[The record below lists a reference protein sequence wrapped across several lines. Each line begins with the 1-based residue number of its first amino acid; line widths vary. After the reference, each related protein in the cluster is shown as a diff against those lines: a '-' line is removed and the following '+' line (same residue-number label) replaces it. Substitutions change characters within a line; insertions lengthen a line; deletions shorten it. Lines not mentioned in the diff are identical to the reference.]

1 MSQDAPQ
8 KRVPTGDT
16 EAHGPARLVVL
27 RGDRTG
33 RQHVLE
39 SDRVV
44 IGRALDCEL
53 RFDLAQLS
61 RHHAAVHREGRVYAV
76 EDLGSSNGT
85 FVNGRPATERTPL
98 VVGDKI
104 QLGTG
109 LVLQLALHDA
119 VHEELS
125 QRQRLEML
133 GRLGAGIAHDFNNM
147 LGAVLSNVEVL
158 QQLERG
164 TLVGDEEVVETLS
177 DIHLAASRAAELSQR
192 LVAFARG
199 RSFGDAII
207 DVSQIC
213 HEVARLLQR
222 TFPRSIGI
230 EIEVARQLQMAGE
243 ALELHQVLMNLCLNA
258 RDAMGNDGHLRIFA
272 EHDHSG
278 PEHEIVIRVQDDGE
292 GMDEATKRR
301 IFEPFFTTKRERGF
315 GLGLATVRE
324 IVTYL
329 GGSIEVDT
337 QPGLGT
343 TFELRFPRAIPNA
356 HRHATSVL
364 ADVPVAAAQLEPL
377 SVLVVDDEDM
387 VRRSTR
393 RVLRRA
399 GHEVAQARGGRH
411 ALALVG
417 ERATPF
423 DLVVLDLDMPDM
435 TGEDV
440 LERLVVDAPDTRVMM
455 LTGHRDDN
463 RELNLLKLGARVV
476 LHKPCGPTELLEGVA
491 VTMAQVPHTAPGEE
505 QSEEQP
511 APS

>member
-16 EAHGPARLVVL
+16 DAHGPARLVVL

-33 RQHVLE
+33 RQHVLQ

-61 RHHAAVHREGRVYAV
+61 RHHAAVHRDGLIYSV

-85 FVNGRPATERTPL
+85 FVNGRPATERTAL

-133 GRLGAGIAHDFNNM
+133 GRLGAGVAHDFNNM

-164 TLVGDEEVVETLS
+164 VPLGDEDVVETLS
-177 DIHLAASRAAELSQR
+177 DIHLAATRAAELSQR

-199 RSFGDAII
+199 RSDGEAVI

-213 HEVARLLQR
+213 HEVSRLLQR
-222 TFPRSIGI
+222 TFPRSITI
-230 EIEVARQLQMAGE
+230 ETEVARQLQMTGE
-243 ALELHQVLMNLCLNA
+243 PLELHQVLMNLCLNA
-258 RDAMGNDGHLRIFA
+258 RDAMGDDGLLRIVA

-278 PEHEIVIRVQDDGE
+278 PEHEILIRIQDDGE

-329 GGSIEVDT
+329 GGKIDVST

-343 TFELRFPRAIPNA
+343 TFELRFPRAVPNA

-364 ADVPVAAAQLEPL
+364 ADLPPVIAELEPL
-377 SVLVVDDEDM
+377 SILLVDDEDM
-387 VRRSTR
+387 VRRSTH
-393 RVLRRA
+393 RVLRRS
-399 GHEVAQARGGRH
+399 GHDVEQARGGRH
-411 ALALVG
+411 ALALLD

-435 TGEDV
+435 SGEEV
-440 LERLVVDAPDTRVMM
+440 LEQLLADAPGTRVMM
-455 LTGHRDDN
+455 LTGHRDEN
-463 RELNLLKLGARVV
+463 RELNLLKMGARVV
-476 LHKPCGPTELLEGVA
+476 LHKPCGPNELLEGVA
-491 VTMAQVPHTAPGEE
+491 VTMAQEPHA
-505 QSEEQP
+505 QP
-511 APS
+511 TQGRPEPP

>member
-1 MSQDAPQ
+1 MSQDATH
-8 KRVPTGDT
+8 KRVPTGDA
-16 EAHGPARLVVL
+16 EAYQPARLVVL

-33 RQHVLE
+33 RQHVID

-61 RHHAAVHREGRVYAV
+61 RHHAAVHREGKVYSV

-85 FVNGRPATERTPL
+85 FVNGRPAKARTAIA
-98 VVGDKI
+98 VGDKI

-164 TLVGDEEVVETLS
+164 VLLADQEVVETLS
-177 DIHLAASRAAELSQR
+177 DIHLAATRAAELSQR

-199 RSFGDAII
+199 RSAGVAVI

-222 TFPRSIGI
+222 TFPRGI
-230 EIEVARQLQMAGE
+230 TIETEVARKLQMSGE

-258 RDAMGNDGHLRIFA
+258 RDAMGNDGLLRIVA

-278 PEHEIVIRVQDDGE
+278 PEHEIVIRIEDDGE

-329 GGSIEVDT
+329 DGRIDVSTKE
-337 QPGLGT
+337 GLGT
-343 TFELRFPRAIPNA
+343 TFELRFPRAVPDA

-364 ADVPVAAAQLEPL
+364 ADGPPGTAPLEPL
-377 SVLVVDDEDM
+377 SVLLVDDEDM
-387 VRRSTR
+387 VRRSTD

-399 GHEVAQARGGRH
+399 GHDVEQARGGRH
-411 ALALVG
+411 ALALLA
-417 ERATPF
+417 ERTTPF

-435 TGEDV
+435 SGEEV
-440 LERLVVDAPDTRVMM
+440 LERLVVDTPATRVMM
-455 LTGHRDDN
+455 LTGHRDED
-463 RELNLLKLGARVV
+463 RELNLLEMGARVV
-476 LHKPCGPTELLEGVA
+476 LHKPCGPNELLEGVA
-491 VTMAQVPHTAPGEE
+491 ATMAQAPFTPSGEHE
-505 QSEEQP
+505 P
-511 APS
+511 PPSPS